1 MTGYN
6 EHGVRHVTYLGRQYT
21 ILRDGSG
28 HRDRTVW
35 SHTNRSHLHVEKG
48 HTR

>member
-1 MTGYN
+1 MTGYVR
-6 EHGVRHVTYLGRQYT
+6 GVRKSYLNGRQYT
-21 ILRDGSG
+21 TLRDGSS
-28 HRDRTVW
+28 RLTW